1 MNETLKLALILFLI
15 TAISATV
22 LAVSNDITAPRIAEA
37 DALKDKQAK
46 AEILPEGNE
55 FKPLDESEL
64 NEIKSS
70 NENVLEIFEGYD
82 GENLVGY
89 TIKTVVNGY
98 GGEIEFMTGISTEGK
113 ITGIKILNH
122 GETPGLGANATK
134 TYFTESFRNKSVDG
148 EITASK
154 NPSGDLEVQALT
166 SATRTTDAI
175 LDGVNTAR
183 KIYNERL
190 AN

>member
-1 MNETLKLALILFLI
+1 VNETLKLALVLFLI
-15 TAISATV
+15 TAISATI

-37 DALKDKQAK
+37 DALKDTQAK
-46 AEILPEGNE
+46 AEILPDGKE
-55 FKPLDESEL
+55 FKPLDENKL
-64 NEIKSS
+64 NEIKSNDKS
-70 NENVLEIFEGYD
+70 VLEIFEAYSGD
-82 GENLVGY
+82 SIVGY
-89 TIKTVVNGY
+89 TIKTLVNGY

-134 TYFTESFRNKSVDG
+134 AYFTESFRNKSLDG

-154 NPSGDLEVQALT
+154 NPSGDTEVQALT

>member
-1 MNETLKLALILFLI
+1 M
-15 TAISATV
+15 
-22 LAVSNDITAPRIAEA
+22 
-37 DALKDKQAK
+37 
-46 AEILPEGNE
+46 
-55 FKPLDESEL
+55 DESEL
-64 NEIKSS
+64 NEIKNS

>member
-22 LAVSNDITAPRIAEA
+22 LAVSNDITAPKIAEV
-37 DALKDKQAK
+37 DRIKEEQAK
-46 AEILPEGNE
+46 MEILPEGKE
-55 FKPLDESEL
+55 FKPLDEDKL
-64 NEIKSS
+64 NEIKNSFD
-70 NENVLEIFEGYD
+70 NVLEIFEAYSGND
-82 GENLVGY
+82 LVGY

-113 ITGIKILNH
+113 IKGIKILNH

-134 TYFTESFRNKSVDG
+134 PYFTESFKNKSVDG
-148 EITASK
+148 EIIASK

-166 SATRTTDAI
+166 SATRTTNAI
-175 LDGVNTAR
+175 LDGVNIAR
-183 KIYNERL
+183 QVYNEKL
-190 AN
+190 VK

>member
-22 LAVSNDITAPRIAEA
+22 LAVSNDITAPKIAEA
-37 DALKDKQAK
+37 DRMKDEQAK
-46 AEILPEGNE
+46 MEILPEGKE
-55 FKPLDESEL
+55 FKPLDEGKL
-64 NEIKSS
+64 NEIKTSF
-70 NENVLEIFEGYD
+70 NNVLEVFEAYNGND
-82 GENLVGY
+82 LVGY

-113 ITGIKILNH
+113 IMGIKILNH

-134 TYFTESFRNKSVDG
+134 SYFTESFKNKSVDG

-154 NPSGDLEVQALT
+154 NPSGDSEVQALT

-175 LDGVNTAR
+175 LDGVNIAR
-183 KIYNERL
+183 QVYNEKL
-190 AN
+190 SN